1 MSHQESHGGIIVD
14 EGDEH
19 PSHLNIEGQ
28 NAQHTTAAGEALSG
42 ESSHSETDEKKGGG
56 KPVMEK
62 YAYHSESILS
72 SVDQLLLS
80 FSSYLS
86 GYKRW
91 RKRYVGIG
99 ANLQYSHPK
108 WLV

>member
-1 MSHQESHGGIIVD
+1 MSHQESHGGIIVE

-28 NAQHTTAAGEALSG
+28 NAQHTNAAGEALSG
-42 ESSHSETDEKKGGG
+42 GSSHSDTDEKKGGG

-72 SVDQLLLS
+72 SINQLL
-80 FSSYLS
+80 FSHILFV
-86 GYKRW
+86 RLQE
-91 RKRYVGIG
+91 RKEEIHVEG
-99 ANLQYSHPK
+99 ADQ
-108 WLV
+108 

>member
-1 MSHQESHGGIIVD
+1 MSHQESHGGGIVD

-28 NAQHTTAAGEALSG
+28 NAQHTNAAGEALSG

-62 YAYHSESILS
+62 YAYHSESFS
-72 SVDQLLLS
+72 PPQTN
-80 FSSYLS
+80 SSYLS
-86 GYKRW
+86 
-91 RKRYVGIG
+91 
-99 ANLQYSHPK
+99 HPIRQ
-108 WLV
+108 VTEDGRRDTCRRS

>member
-28 NAQHTTAAGEALSG
+28 NAQHTNAAGEALSG
-42 ESSHSETDEKKGGG
+42 GSSHSESDEKGGG

-62 YAYHSESILS
+62 YAYHSESPSSLILPS
-72 SVDQLLLS
+72 SPS
-80 FSSYLS
+80 
-86 GYKRW
+86 
-91 RKRYVGIG
+91 
-99 ANLQYSHPK
+99 
-108 WLV
+108 

>member
-1 MSHQESHGGIIVD
+1 MSHQEPHGGIIVD

-28 NAQHTTAAGEALSG
+28 NAQHTSAPGEALSG

-62 YAYHSESILS
+62 YAYHSESILHLYS
-72 SVDQLLLS
+72 N
-80 FSSYLS
+80 SSYP
-86 GYKRW
+86 
-91 RKRYVGIG
+91 
-99 ANLQYSHPK
+99 SHP
-108 WLV
+108 VCPVANDGGGDT